1 MKRCLADRWDV
12 NVIPEGTGQ
21 STKLGIWSF
30 LAVRKQSVV
39 FFFLQGF
46 KFRFSVLERLAVFMY
61 KENIPL
67 TDYTIRT
74 LRVSIVPIFTR
85 S

>member
-1 MKRCLADRWDV
+1 MKRRLTDRWDV

-21 STKLGIWSF
+21 STKFRIWSF

-39 FFFLQGF
+39 FFLQGF
-46 KFRFSVLERLAVFMY
+46 KLRLSVLERLAVFMY

-67 TDYTIRT
+67 TDYAIRT
-74 LRVSIVPIFTR
+74 MRVSIVPIFTR

>member
-21 STKLGIWSF
+21 RTKLGIF

-39 FFFLQGF
+39 FFLQGF

>member
-1 MKRCLADRWDV
+1 MKRRLTDRWDV

-21 STKLGIWSF
+21 STKLGIF

-39 FFFLQGF
+39 FFLQGF

-67 TDYTIRT
+67 TDYAIRT
-74 LRVSIVPIFTR
+74 MRVSIVPIFTR